1 MLSEGPGHRLVV
13 IVTMF
18 PFSDMPPE
26 DLGRHKLVAMVTM
39 SISVTRD
46 LKIMSLVGCHGA
58 HCGDL

>member
-1 MLSEGPGHRLVV
+1 
-13 IVTMF
+13 MF